1 MINESLLRNWEGLW
15 IIQFFACFKKLG
27 HHNTENFLFMS
38 FCKNSSCYCRFFQNK
53 AHFSR
58 KSSNHQIVTKD
69 THFLRFFFCQNG
81 LLKSVWQWYV
91 LIQIIEGFG
100 LGFVSLVSK
109 KAPLATTGS
118 LLSLCLCTHDLLFDN
133 KAYKWMNSSRLSIH
147 QKERPQKASFPKHIC
162 LPCMYIRLVEHEWFS
177 TSFVGKDIQDHKSPQ
192 NKPYFL

>member
-1 MINESLLRNWEGLW
+1 MMMIQRPSQFLSSDSL
-15 IIQFFACFKKLG
+15 IISQYCWDLISIALEVKSI
-27 HHNTENFLFMS
+27 FL
-38 FCKNSSCYCRFFQNK
+38 
-53 AHFSR
+53 SR
-58 KSSNHQIVTKD
+58 WT
-69 THFLRFFFCQNG
+69 FLC
-81 LLKSVWQWYV
+81 L

-162 LPCMYIRLVEHEWFS
+162 LPCMYIRLVQHEWFS
-177 TSFVGKDIQDHKSPQ
+177 TSFVGKDILDHKSPP
-192 NKPYFL
+192 K